1 MGTDLSA
8 YLQQLPPSQQAGV
21 PQQVGVTAAR
31 ADNES
36 KRVAANANTSALNF
50 MTISFDDAVRDRS
63 AARAWRRA
71 ASADSE
77 EGDDLD
83 AEIVFEIEDG
93 GSVTETWSEFALR
106 SNARSRL
113 GTDRILSLRKRIR
126 PLLFAGLFFR
136 NRDSDVTGRAG
147 FTGIVRG

>member
-1 MGTDLSA
+1 MGTEPIC

-21 PQQVGVTAAR
+21 PQQVWVTAAR

-36 KRVAANANTSALNF
+36 KRVAANANTSALSF
-50 MTISFDDAVRDRS
+50 MMISFDDAVQDRS
-63 AARAWRRA
+63 AAPRACDA
-71 ASADSE
+71 LPDAE

-83 AEIVFEIEDG
+83 AKIVFEIEDG

>member
-1 MGTDLSA
+1 M
-8 YLQQLPPSQQAGV
+8 QQLPPSQQAGV

-36 KRVAANANTSALNF
+36 KRVAANANTSALSF
-50 MTISFDDAVRDRS
+50 MMISFDDAVQDRS
-63 AARAWRRA
+63 APRACDA
-71 ASADSE
+71 LPDAE

-113 GTDRILSLRKRIR
+113 GTDRMLSLRKRIR
-126 PLLFAGLFFR
+126 PLLFAGLFLR
-136 NRDSDVTGRAG
+136 HRDSDVTGRAG